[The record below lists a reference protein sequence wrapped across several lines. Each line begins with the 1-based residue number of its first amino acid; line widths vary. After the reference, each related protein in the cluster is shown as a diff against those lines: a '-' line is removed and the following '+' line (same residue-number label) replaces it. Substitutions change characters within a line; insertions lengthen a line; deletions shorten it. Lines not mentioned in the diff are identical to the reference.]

1 MEITTKFINNAQK
14 KSKTL
19 GKWSNLNKEEAAL
32 FKNEMS
38 PLRSDW
44 DEEASPSTNKSLQSK
59 MKKVGSRLQLVAGKR
74 QNSQDQSETDLE
86 SP

>member
-44 DEEASPSTNKSLQSK
+44 DEEASPGTNKSL
-59 MKKVGSRLQLVAGKR
+59 
-74 QNSQDQSETDLE
+74 
-86 SP
+86 